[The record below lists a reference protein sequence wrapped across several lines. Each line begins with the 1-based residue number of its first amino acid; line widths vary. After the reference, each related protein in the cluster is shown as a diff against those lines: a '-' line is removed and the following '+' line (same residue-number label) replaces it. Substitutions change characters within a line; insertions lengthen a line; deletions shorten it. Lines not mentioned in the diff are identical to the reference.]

1 MGIYH
6 PINVINGNVARE
18 IWRCSSDFA
27 MEVKDSGKHTKNYGK
42 IHHFQWVNPLFLWQF
57 SIAMLV
63 YQRVS
68 CLWVSLRMSIRWAL
82 DGPEMAQIVV
92 KSIYSPELAG

>member
-1 MGIYH
+1 
-6 PINVINGNVARE
+6 
-18 IWRCSSDFA
+18 
-27 MEVKDSGKHTKNYGK
+27 
-42 IHHFQWVNPLFLWQF
+42 
-57 SIAMLV
+57 MLV

-92 KSIYSPELAG
+92 KSIYSPELAGWIQHKTEVGGPIYNNIYI